1 MRGSMIGL
9 IAGRAGRRRGLANAV
24 AIFVKMD
31 AVARTKLREQAA
43 CMTREASLIFVD
55 GREIAVEQVVVRDAG
70 KVARD

>member
-1 MRGSMIGL
+1 
-9 IAGRAGRRRGLANAV
+9 
-24 AIFVKMD
+24 MD
-31 AVARTKLREQAA
+31 AVARTKLQEQAA